1 MEREHE
7 RNGPSMPTAPNRCV
21 VLVALLALLS
31 CCPSLAQSVP
41 SPAGNGDRGAAQLA
55 AYRAELAALR
65 HEFAGKADLP
75 DVPFFLFGM
84 GQRTKLVYKAGA
96 LIEVASGQTLRSWPV
111 REATIIP
118 PAYSVFLT
126 TTTGAAVRIVEDQQA
141 VWIEEQG
148 GRQAVAGTRHG
159 VRLPSFRG
167 HRYAGIL
174 RVLHQELLFNIIGGK
189 PVPNLFVYPKPWYRD
204 GAMTAMCLKATG
216 NLDTI
221 RDWVLGLREPYDRNN
236 AGQPEADNLGQA
248 LYLISLVSDRQHPL
262 VEKILRQLPRFE
274 VAGPAGKYLKGRT
287 DLGFHPA
294 YQTKWAKYGLRALG
308 LPDPYTVPR
317 LHNSYSALFW
327 MDFHDTYVAGPD
339 AGSSLYPYLDWA
351 SDHFHGTKRAMLGN
365 RDYPLSWEK
374 NSSEANYAGMDVV
387 APVYARQRLSVPHT
401 WHAAEMFLY
410 LLARDAAPKR

>member
-1 MEREHE
+1 MF
-7 RNGPSMPTAPNRCV
+7 TAKNSFV
-21 VLVALLALLS
+21 LLAFLTLLLCRQS
-31 CCPSLAQSVP
+31 HAQQVS
-41 SPAGNGDRGAAQLA
+41 SPAAAGDDAAAQLA
-55 AYRAELAALR
+55 AYRGELDALR
-65 HEFAGKADLP
+65 REFGGTADLP

-84 GQRTKLVYKAGA
+84 GQRTKLLCKAGA
-96 LIEVASGQTLRSWPV
+96 LIDVASGRTLRSWPV
-111 REATIIP
+111 RGATIVP

-126 TTTGAAVRIVEDQQA
+126 TTAGAAVRIVEDERA

-148 GRQAVAGTRHG
+148 RRQAVAGTRHA

-174 RVLHQELLFNIIGGK
+174 RVLHQELLFNIISGK

-236 AGQPEADNLGQA
+236 AGETEADNLGQA
-248 LYLISLVSDRQHPL
+248 LFLISLVADRQHPL
-262 VEKILRQLPRFE
+262 VEKVLRELPRFE
-274 VAGPAGKYLKGRT
+274 VAGPGGKYLKGRS
-287 DLGFHPA
+287 DFGFHPA

-308 LPDPYTVPR
+308 LPDPYVVPR
-317 LHNSYSALFW
+317 LQDSYSALFW
-327 MDFHDTYVAGPD
+327 MDFRDTYVPGPD
-339 AGSSLYPYLDWA
+339 AGSSLYPYLNWA
-351 SDHFHGTKRAMLGN
+351 SDHFHGTKHAPLGN
-365 RDYPLSWEK
+365 RDYPLTWEQHAG
-374 NSSEANYAGMDVV
+374 EANYAGMNVV

-410 LLARDAAPKR
+410 LLAWDDHPKR